1 MSKAGITSGRPQ
13 RPLVLLLACFSL
25 CALTASGTASAD
37 AKALAVS
44 PTQELVGLLRPHE
57 ARAEPS
63 AGAAPLVLV
72 PAQTPITGE
81 RTVLPVL
88 ARHGQW
94 LKVRLPGRPNGH
106 TGWIS
111 RRKTMLS
118 ATAWHIVV
126 DPAHRRIIVYRQG
139 HAFRIFSAVVGKPS
153 TPTPTGQFFVEESI
167 ALRPTDVGAP
177 YALALSARS
186 NVLQEF
192 AGGPGQIALH
202 GLDNVG
208 GVLGTA
214 VSHGCVR
221 LADATM
227 RWLVTRIGDGT
238 PVTVEADRTD
248 RTDAAQAPF
257 PGNQVALHHHHG

>member
-1 MSKAGITSGRPQ
+1 MNKAGITSGRPQ
-13 RPLVLLLACFSL
+13 RPLVLLLVCFSL
-25 CALTASGTASAD
+25 GALTAPGTASAGGR
-37 AKALAVS
+37 AIAVS

-63 AGAAPLVLV
+63 PSATALVLV
-72 PAQTPITGE
+72 PAQTPITEE

-88 ARHGQW
+88 AHHGQW
-94 LKVRLPGRPNGH
+94 LQVRLPGRPNGH
-106 TGWIS
+106 TGWVS
-111 RRKTMLS
+111 RQGTVRS
-118 ATAWHIVV
+118 YTAWHIVV
-126 DPAHRRIIVYRQG
+126 DPARRRIIVYRQG
-139 HAFRIFSAVVGKPS
+139 RAFRIFSAVVGKPS

-177 YALALSARS
+177 FALALSARS

-214 VSHGCVR
+214 ASHGCVR

-227 RWLVTRIGDGT
+227 RWLVKRIGDGT
-238 PVTVEADRTD
+238 PVTVEAAD
-248 RTDAAQAPF
+248 RTDAANAPF
-257 PGNQVALHHHHG
+257 PGTQIVFHHHRG

>member
-1 MSKAGITSGRPQ
+1 LTTAGVTSGRIQ
-13 RPLVLLLACFSL
+13 RPLVLLLASF
-25 CALTASGTASAD
+25 AVA
-37 AKALAVS
+37 ALATLASPAAATAAGGSAAVRASQQLVS
-44 PTQELVGLLRPHE
+44 LLRPHE

-63 AGAAPLVLV
+63 AGAASLVLV
-72 PAQTPITGE
+72 PAQTPITDE

-88 ARHGQW
+88 ARHGPW
-94 LKVRLPGRPNGH
+94 LKVMLPGRPNGH

-111 RRKTMLS
+111 RRNAALS
-118 ATAWHIVV
+118 FTAWHIVV
-126 DPAHRRIIVYRQG
+126 DPARRRIVVYRNG
-139 HAFRIFSAVVGKPS
+139 RPLRIFSAIVGKPS
-153 TPTPTGQFFVEESI
+153 TPTPAGQFFVEESI
-167 ALRPTDVGAP
+167 ALRPGDVGAP

-221 LADATM
+221 LADSTM
-227 RWLVTRIGDGT
+227 RWLVKRIGPGT
-238 PVTVEADRTD
+238 PVTVEPARTG
-248 RTDAAQAPF
+248 AAQTAP
-257 PGNQVALHHHHG
+257 PGAQIALHRHRG